1 MAIKKVNQDVTQETE
16 KSETIE
22 NNASFDNEVKE
33 NKEESLPLSMVQKMI
48 SDIEERLTNKF
59 KSQISKMESSKNI
72 VDADAE
78 YMQSIQDDWLDTPV
92 VFFAYS
98 FNFSIHGDKKRGEE
112 TRPPH
117 GAVKFKPLIRT
128 KRKKGKQTEVVSV
141 SSVKI
146 QSKSEVEYLRNHSQY
161 NIAFYENM
169 ESALNIDSMWAQ
181 KMIEAQQSISRLSD
195 MQMIQRAKSEGIA
208 ITDKP
213 ELMRRQLV
221 EITAKRA
228 IKQHDNML
236 YGSLKASKI
245 DKNTDRAIVEKTIG

>member
-1 MAIKKVNQDVTQETE
+1 MAIKKVNKDVTQKTEETVTNE
-16 KSETIE
+16 D
-22 NNASFDNEVKE
+22 NAKTQEVKNE
-33 NKEESLPLSMVQKMI
+33 PKEESLPLSMVQKMI

-59 KSQISKMESSKNI
+59 KNQIAKSSSPVELNE
-72 VDADAE
+72 DE
-78 YMQSIQDDWLDTPV
+78 TYMQEMEDDWLDQPV

-98 FNFSIHGDKKRGEE
+98 FNFSIHGDKKRGEL
-112 TRPPH
+112 TTPPH

-141 SSVKI
+141 SSVKV
-146 QSKSEVEYLRNHSQY
+146 QSKAEVDYLRNHSQY

-195 MQMIQRAKSEGIA
+195 MQMIQRAKAEGIA

-213 ELMRRQLV
+213 EAMRRQLV
-221 EITAKRA
+221 ELTAKRA
-228 IKQHDNML
+228 IKQHDRML
-236 YGSLKASKI
+236 YGSLKAAKI